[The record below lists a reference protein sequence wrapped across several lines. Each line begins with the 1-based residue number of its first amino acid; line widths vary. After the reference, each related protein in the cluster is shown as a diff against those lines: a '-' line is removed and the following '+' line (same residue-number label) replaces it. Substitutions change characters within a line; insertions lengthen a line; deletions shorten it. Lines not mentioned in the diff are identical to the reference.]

1 MKKKEHVALS
11 KTDHTYL
18 EELIGKGSLPNKKYR
33 RAIALLDLNRGY
45 TLTQVA
51 QTVNVTIQTVSSWA
65 KKYRQDGLSFLD
77 DKARSGR
84 PKTILSVDEA
94 AITALACTDPP
105 QGYGEW
111 TLRLLAERGVELIEA
126 DSISYSSVRRILK
139 KTTSSPT

>member
-1 MKKKEHVALS
+1 MKKKHVTLS
-11 KTDHTYL
+11 EADQTYL
-18 EELIGKGSLPNKKYR
+18 QELISKGSLPAKKYR
-33 RAIALLDLNRGY
+33 RAIALLELNRGD
-45 TLTQVA
+45 TFTQTA
-51 QTVNVTIQTVSSWA
+51 QTVDVTIQTVSSWA

-105 QGYGEW
+105 QGYGQW

-126 DSISYSSVRRILK
+126 DSISYSSVNRILK

>member
-1 MKKKEHVALS
+1 MQQLTS
-11 KTDHTYL
+11 
-18 EELIGKGSLPNKKYR
+18 KGSLPAKKYK
-33 RAIALLDLNRGY
+33 RAIALLELNRGS
-45 TLTQVA
+45 TFTQVA
-51 QTVNVTIQTVSSWA
+51 QTVGVTIQMASTWA

-111 TLRLLAERGVELIEA
+111 TLRLLAERGVELVEA

-139 KTTSSPT
+139 KTTSSHT